1 VSAYS
6 LLLMAPI
13 ATQRTLSTAEVRREE
28 VLTAAGRVYAERGL
42 HAPTTDVARAAGISQ
57 AYLFR
62 LFPTKADLALALI
75 DRSNERIHAA
85 FTAAAAQAKAAG
97 ADVLA
102 ALGDAY
108 TALLG
113 DRELLLVQLHAHAAS
128 PQEPAIRDAMRRC
141 FARLVELVERE
152 SGASPEEIRS
162 FFAMGMLL
170 NVLAALDATALDAHW
185 AEVLAGDCHETS

>member
-1 VSAYS
+1 
-6 LLLMAPI
+6 MAPI

-85 FTAAAAQAKAAG
+85 FTVAAAQAKAAG

-185 AEVLAGDCHETS
+185 AEVLAGDCHEAS